1 LLSKKKAA
9 RQQRREERAQK
20 ASGPETAEIIEVPAA
35 GMGVVE
41 LAQLLAVPPEELLG
55 QLFSKGVMA
64 SLTQGL
70 DKATVEL
77 VAEEFDVV
85 VVDQEEG
92 AAPGAETSEADEE
105 RELAKVE
112 GAVSRPPVVAVLGHV
127 DHGKT
132 SLLDYIRKATVASG
146 EAGGITQAIGA
157 YEAKVQGGSGD
168 KASITFLDTPGHE
181 AFTSMRLR
189 GAQGADIAV
198 LIVAADD
205 GVKPQTIEAIK
216 HVETAGVPV
225 VVAINKMDK
234 PGAEPQRVM
243 QELSEK
249 GLLCED
255 WGGQTPMVQ
264 LSAKSGDGIQELLD
278 TILLLAEVE
287 EFAANP
293 ELPAEGA
300 VLEAHLERSRGVV
313 ASLLVQSGTL
323 RVGDCVAAGPT
334 FGRVRSM
341 EDAGKRR
348 KEEAAPSGAVRIYGL
363 GSVPAAGDV
372 FTVYGT
378 EQEARKAAEATALLL
393 NEQRLADNAQALAGV
408 AAAMPSLSSMSVD
421 GDETQGGPVILNLIV
436 KGDSSGSVEALRQCL
451 EALPQGKVALRFLI
465 AEAGE
470 ISASDLDMAYAAD
483 GLVVSFNASPSE
495 AIMSSAKQQGIV
507 IRSDNVIY
515 RLMEDITEKMVSL
528 LDPEEVREE
537 VGVAE
542 VKAVFGSG
550 KGKVAGCYV
559 SDGKLLKNSL
569 VSVSRGG
576 EVVYEGPLSSLR
588 REKDKVDEVPMGM
601 ECGVGS
607 DWSKWEAGDAITAY
621 RVSEKAPTLE

>member
-1 LLSKKKAA
+1 
-9 RQQRREERAQK
+9 
-20 ASGPETAEIIEVPAA
+20 
-35 GMGVVE
+35 
-41 LAQLLAVPPEELLG
+41 
-55 QLFSKGVMA
+55 MA

-92 AAPGAETSEADEE
+92 AAPGAETSEVDEE
-105 RELAKVE
+105 RELAKLE
-112 GAVSRPPVVAVLGHV
+112 GAVPRPPVVAVLGHV

-168 KASITFLDTPGHE
+168 KTSITFLDTPGHE

-205 GVKPQTIEAIK
+205 GVKPQTLEAIK

-225 VVAINKMDK
+225 VVAINKMYK

-287 EFAANP
+287 EFSANP
-293 ELPAEGA
+293 DLPAEGA
-300 VLEAHLERSRGVV
+300 VLEAHMERSRGVV

-323 RVGDCVAAGPT
+323 RVGDC
-334 FGRVRSM
+334 
-341 EDAGKRR
+341 
-348 KEEAAPSGAVRIYGL
+348 
-363 GSVPAAGDV
+363 
-372 FTVYGT
+372 
-378 EQEARKAAEATALLL
+378 
-393 NEQRLADNAQALAGV
+393 V

-421 GDETQGGPVILNLIV
+421 GDETQGGPVILNLVV

-483 GLVVSFNASPSE
+483 AFVVSFNASPSE
-495 AIMSSAKQQGIV
+495 AIMSSAKQQGII

-559 SDGKLLKNSL
+559 SDGKLLKNCL